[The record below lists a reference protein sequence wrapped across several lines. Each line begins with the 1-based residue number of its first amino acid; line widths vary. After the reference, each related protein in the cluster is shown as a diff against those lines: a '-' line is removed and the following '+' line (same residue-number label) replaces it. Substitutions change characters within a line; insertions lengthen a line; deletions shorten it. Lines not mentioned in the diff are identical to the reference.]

1 MDALLGVLTA
11 IYGLV
16 VGRLLAVAGIII
28 RFAARKSRSSGEI
41 MHKHSSVSAKDET
54 EKLKLD
60 NHERISI

>member
-28 RFAARKSRSSGEI
+28 RFAVRKSSSGGKI
-41 MHKHSSVSAKDET
+41 MQKDSRVSAKDET
-54 EKLKLD
+54 EKLK
-60 NHERISI
+60 

>member
-28 RFAARKSRSSGEI
+28 RFAVRKSSSGGKMMQKDSI
-41 MHKHSSVSAKDET
+41 DIAKNST

-60 NHERISI
+60 NQEKISI

>member
-1 MDALLGVLTA
+1 MDALLGVFTA

-28 RFAARKSRSSGEI
+28 RFAVRKSRSGGEI
-41 MHKHSSVSAKDET
+41 MHKHSRVSAKDET

>member
-28 RFAARKSRSSGEI
+28 RFAVRKSSSGGKI
-41 MHKHSSVSAKDET
+41 MQNDSRVTAKNLT

-60 NHERISI
+60 NQERISI

>member
-28 RFAARKSRSSGEI
+28 RFAVRKSRSGGEI
-41 MHKHSSVSAKDET
+41 MHKHSRVSAKDET
-54 EKLKLD
+54 EKLK
-60 NHERISI
+60 